1 MEVSLH
7 CQFAPTAFAGS
18 PQPVPDR
25 PQIFELVSSRQNI
38 FLFWGKVTRD
48 KNTHA
53 ILKRKAQRYTG
64 ANIKLRNKYVG
75 HCICSY
81 REAVL
86 PVLCGGCESLV
97 Q

>member
-25 PQIFELVSSRQNI
+25 PQIFELVSSMQNI

-53 ILKRKAQRYTG
+53 ILKR
-64 ANIKLRNKYVG
+64 
-75 HCICSY
+75 
-81 REAVL
+81 
-86 PVLCGGCESLV
+86 
-97 Q
+97 